1 VVEPPSHEP
10 EEAVSVVEPPASTPS
25 VAEQATPG
33 TGEEELPQAATPPP
47 APAADEQ
54 AYEPE
59 PADEM
64 PLRPTSAAD
73 LLRDVE
79 EAAHRDGID
88 GEKPESEPPDEWTF
102 ELSPP
107 AETPDP
113 VERPAHF
120 SERAQAALIDL
131 SLLVGLWAVVIYFAS
146 RAARVSIE
154 GLAPSWPF
162 LVGYLALIGLAY
174 AAYFTGTTGQ
184 TLGKIIGGLRVVH
197 RSGRRVGAVRASL
210 RAALAVLG
218 IVALCAGIAPMF
230 FDPARRALH
239 DRLLGTRVVR

>member
-1 VVEPPSHEP
+1 
-10 EEAVSVVEPPASTPS
+10 
-25 VAEQATPG
+25 
-33 TGEEELPQAATPPP
+33 
-47 APAADEQ
+47 
-54 AYEPE
+54 
-59 PADEM
+59 M
-64 PLRPTSAAD
+64 SAAD

-88 GEKPESEPPDEWTF
+88 GGDPEPQAGDEWTF

-107 AETPDP
+107 AEAPDP
-113 VERPAHF
+113 VERPARF
-120 SERAQAALIDL
+120 SERAQAALVDL

-154 GLAPSWPF
+154 GLAPTWLF
-162 LVGYLALIGLAY
+162 LVGYLALLGLAY

-210 RAALAVLG
+210 RAALGVLG
-218 IVALCAGIAPMF
+218 IMALCAGIAPMF